1 MSQVNSGPRGR
12 LAWMAPSRALGA
24 AFGDDAAR
32 LLDALG
38 MEEPSPDELDL
49 TPACVERARAERGD
63 GPLR

>member
-1 MSQVNSGPRGR
+1 
-12 LAWMAPSRALGA
+12 MAPSRALGA